1 MLSPVACRS
10 LRTLLMDG
18 FECLPVRCSAPAPA
32 PFLLHRL
39 LHLSVHHCSANPR
52 RPGSKNLPF
61 CHRSSGFCSF
71 SYRPFP
77 SRNNV
82 ARAAVRPGVAKR
94 IAYLKSK
101 LEEQGIG
108 YGNGKPGIYW
118 RNLCPKCQGG
128 SSKERC
134 LSFFISVD
142 GLLASWVCFR
152 ATCGWR
158 GSVRP
163 FEESKIVYAK
173 TRQTLKL
180 KDYRVITENDLQLQP
195 LCEEVHSLTLSGL
208 SS

>member
-108 YGNGKPGIYW
+108 YGNGKPGTYW
-118 RNLCPKCQGG
+118 RNLCPKFTFLDCVSSPYSTLWEKGDYLLPSGGDGPSSIPALETRERTPNVG
-128 SSKERC
+128 SSDT
-134 LSFFISVD
+134 V
-142 GLLASWVCFR
+142 
-152 ATCGWR
+152 
-158 GSVRP
+158 
-163 FEESKIVYAK
+163 
-173 TRQTLKL
+173 TLPNWKRI
-180 KDYRVITENDLQLQP
+180 RVP
-195 LCEEVHSLTLSGL
+195 S
-208 SS
+208 